1 MKFNS
6 LHNWEYAQPLEG
18 LLFFVQRIDE
28 MLFDYTLDSY
38 KPPALN
44 APFLCIEALRTIE
57 DIENDLID
65 KTNLKHILEELQ
77 WAIRQDSAAS
87 EIIELDQSYYLG
99 DINDITSRN
108 HKVKLEVLLSEI
120 KPSLYLR
127 KTEKIIYTAT
137 QNVKEK
143 NLINNLAKTYLTTL
157 KNIGFHNNHIYSKLN
172 DYFYRGKVKNIT
184 SVDDLLE
191 FFELFDI
198 EPKKYEVIFVAS
210 KMFQEIKESC
220 ESFKIDILISEDEG
234 CQDFPEKFCRSR
246 QGDELFLKVKDV
258 KALDPH
264 SARENAERRI
274 ELLGNLF
281 VLFHHKEKTQWK
293 PKALVLQSSPQSAV
307 ILKPPISPMKRGFDL
322 RPQQAANQ
330 LKKVVTAFS
339 LESDSFTKFDRVID
353 LHRIAVE
360 NDVLENQ
367 LLNLWTSFETL
378 IPSHPKKSKIQNIV
392 DSLLPFLKV
401 NYVFTLVERV
411 TKDLVNWDRRSLWP
425 IVNKF
430 PKGEKYTLVEKVAL
444 ILSEPDNDELK
455 NELFK
460 KLGDFVLLRNRCH
473 EISELLKDPKKIL
486 AILKNHEKK
495 VSWQL
500 RRIYRTRNLVVHSN
514 EVPPFLNILIENAHT
529 YLDTFLSQVLSLA
542 TGNDRINSIHQA
554 VTLTAM
560 RAESYEAYL
569 KVETKGCT
577 WKNVS
582 KILNKYNK
590 KQSNS

>member
-495 VSWQL
+495 VSSEL
-500 RRIYRTRNLVVHSN
+500 
-514 EVPPFLNILIENAHT
+514 
-529 YLDTFLSQVLSLA
+529 
-542 TGNDRINSIHQA
+542 
-554 VTLTAM
+554 LT
-560 RAESYEAYL
+560 
-569 KVETKGCT
+569 
-577 WKNVS
+577 
-582 KILNKYNK
+582 
-590 KQSNS
+590 